1 MLGIFLGILK
11 WLGILLLVL
20 LGLVLTVLLAV
31 LFVPVRYEAEGS
43 FRGELLAKGQISW
56 LWRLFSIQAVYD
68 GDTEVSL
75 RIFGVKP
82 GRKKETA
89 ERTEKTETPDP
100 VVTGSG
106 KRPEEEVPVYE
117 SRPKAE
123 VPASEKH
130 QGTEEGIKEKV
141 PAAGTKNAKNGQKKK
156 RVRQSLFQKIKVTFQ
171 RICGK
176 LKTAEEKWQKLRDF
190 LEKEENKKYYID
202 AILASGWN
210 ATVEAI
216 MKTGFQYLPGTL
228 GYPYSKLAMNYYTA
242 YLQKSFASKKIRV
255 NAVLPGSTD
264 TGMKSEFTEM
274 AHGEEGLLLHCGY
287 ANRLAY
293 SKEMAG
299 PIVFLNSEMA
309 TYASGV
315 LMEVDYGNT
324 VEERA
329 NIKPVQQV
337 ISLEDIYQMMQ
348 KQSK

>member
-31 LFVPVRYEAEGS
+31 LFVPIRYEAEGS
-43 FRGELLAKGQISW
+43 FKGELLAKGQISW

-100 VVTGSG
+100 VVTGSE

-123 VPASEKH
+123 APASEKH

-176 LKTAEEKWQKLRDF
+176 LKTAEEKWQKLREF
-190 LEKEENKKYYID
+190 LEKEENKNTFRLLKRQVIRFFKHILPGKVSGTVRFGFEDPYTTGRILTYISPFYGWYGR
-202 AILASGWN
+202 AIQVIPVFDEQVLDGEFSLKGRIRI
-210 ATVEAI
+210 ATLLFI
-216 MKTGFQYLPGTL
+216 GFQVWRDKNFRTL
-228 GYPYSKLAMNYYTA
+228 LKRWQAA
-242 YLQKSFASKKIRV
+242 
-255 NAVLPGSTD
+255 
-264 TGMKSEFTEM
+264 
-274 AHGEEGLLLHCGY
+274 
-287 ANRLAY
+287 
-293 SKEMAG
+293 
-299 PIVFLNSEMA
+299 
-309 TYASGV
+309 
-315 LMEVDYGNT
+315 
-324 VEERA
+324 
-329 NIKPVQQV
+329 
-337 ISLEDIYQMMQ
+337 
-348 KQSK
+348 

>member
-75 RIFGVKP
+75 RIFVVKP

-176 LKTAEEKWQKLRDF
+176 LKTAEERWQKLMEF
-190 LEKEENKKYYID
+190 LEKEENKNTFRLLKRQ
-202 AILASGWN
+202 
-210 ATVEAI
+210 V
-216 MKTGFQYLPGTL
+216 
-228 GYPYSKLAMNYYTA
+228 
-242 YLQKSFASKKIRV
+242 IRFFKH
-255 NAVLPGSTD
+255 VLPGKVSGTVRFGFED
-264 TGMKSEFTEM
+264 PYTTGRI
-274 AHGEEGLLLHCGY
+274 L
-287 ANRLAY
+287 
-293 SKEMAG
+293 
-299 PIVFLNSEMA
+299 
-309 TYASGV
+309 TYISPF
-315 LMEVDYGNT
+315 YGWYGRT
-324 VEERA
+324 
-329 NIKPVQQV
+329 IQV
-337 ISLEDIYQMMQ
+337 IPVFDEQVLDGELSLKGRIRIATLLFIGFQVWRDKNFRTLLKRWQAAY
-348 KQSK
+348 

>member
-75 RIFGVKP
+75 RIFGVKL

-89 ERTEKTETPDP
+89 ERTEKTEKTETPDP

-123 VPASEKH
+123 APASEKH

-176 LKTAEEKWQKLRDF
+176 LKTAEERWQKLMEF
-190 LEKEENKKYYID
+190 LEKEENKNTFRLLKRQ
-202 AILASGWN
+202 
-210 ATVEAI
+210 V
-216 MKTGFQYLPGTL
+216 
-228 GYPYSKLAMNYYTA
+228 
-242 YLQKSFASKKIRV
+242 IRFFKH
-255 NAVLPGSTD
+255 VLPGKVSGTVRFGFED
-264 TGMKSEFTEM
+264 PYTTGRI
-274 AHGEEGLLLHCGY
+274 L
-287 ANRLAY
+287 
-293 SKEMAG
+293 
-299 PIVFLNSEMA
+299 
-309 TYASGV
+309 TYISPF
-315 LMEVDYGNT
+315 YGWYGRT
-324 VEERA
+324 
-329 NIKPVQQV
+329 IQV
-337 ISLEDIYQMMQ
+337 IPVFDEQVLDGELSLKGRIRIATLLFIGFQVWRDKNFRTLLKRWQAAY
-348 KQSK
+348 

>member
-75 RIFGVKP
+75 RIFGVKL

-176 LKTAEEKWQKLRDF
+176 LKTAEEKWQKLREF
-190 LEKEENKKYYID
+190 LEKEENKNTFRLLKRQ
-202 AILASGWN
+202 
-210 ATVEAI
+210 V
-216 MKTGFQYLPGTL
+216 
-228 GYPYSKLAMNYYTA
+228 
-242 YLQKSFASKKIRV
+242 IRFFKH
-255 NAVLPGSTD
+255 VLPGKVSGTVRFGFED
-264 TGMKSEFTEM
+264 PYTTGRI
-274 AHGEEGLLLHCGY
+274 L
-287 ANRLAY
+287 
-293 SKEMAG
+293 
-299 PIVFLNSEMA
+299 
-309 TYASGV
+309 TYISPF
-315 LMEVDYGNT
+315 YGWYGRT
-324 VEERA
+324 
-329 NIKPVQQV
+329 IQV
-337 ISLEDIYQMMQ
+337 IPVFDEQVLDGELSLKGRIRIATLLFIGFQVWRDKNFRTLLKRWQAAY
-348 KQSK
+348 

>member
-31 LFVPVRYEAEGS
+31 LYVPVRYEAEGS

-176 LKTAEEKWQKLRDF
+176 LKTAEERWQKLMEF
-190 LEKEENKKYYID
+190 LEKEENKNTFRLLKRQ
-202 AILASGWN
+202 
-210 ATVEAI
+210 V
-216 MKTGFQYLPGTL
+216 
-228 GYPYSKLAMNYYTA
+228 
-242 YLQKSFASKKIRV
+242 IRFFKH
-255 NAVLPGSTD
+255 VLPGKVSGTVRFGFED
-264 TGMKSEFTEM
+264 PYTTGRI
-274 AHGEEGLLLHCGY
+274 L
-287 ANRLAY
+287 
-293 SKEMAG
+293 
-299 PIVFLNSEMA
+299 
-309 TYASGV
+309 TYISPF
-315 LMEVDYGNT
+315 YGWYGRT
-324 VEERA
+324 
-329 NIKPVQQV
+329 IQV
-337 ISLEDIYQMMQ
+337 IPVFDEQVLDGELSLKGRIRIATLLFIGFQVWRDKNFRTLLKRWQAAY
-348 KQSK
+348 

>member
-31 LFVPVRYEAEGS
+31 LFVPIRYEAEGS

-100 VVTGSG
+100 VVTGSE
-106 KRPEEEVPVYE
+106 KRPEEEVPLYE

-123 VPASEKH
+123 APASEKH

-176 LKTAEEKWQKLRDF
+176 LKTAEERWQKLMEF
-190 LEKEENKKYYID
+190 LEKEENKNTFRLLKRQ
-202 AILASGWN
+202 
-210 ATVEAI
+210 V
-216 MKTGFQYLPGTL
+216 
-228 GYPYSKLAMNYYTA
+228 
-242 YLQKSFASKKIRV
+242 IRFFKH
-255 NAVLPGSTD
+255 VLPGKVSGTVRFGFED
-264 TGMKSEFTEM
+264 PYTTGRI
-274 AHGEEGLLLHCGY
+274 L
-287 ANRLAY
+287 
-293 SKEMAG
+293 
-299 PIVFLNSEMA
+299 
-309 TYASGV
+309 TYISPF
-315 LMEVDYGNT
+315 YGWYGRT
-324 VEERA
+324 
-329 NIKPVQQV
+329 IQV
-337 ISLEDIYQMMQ
+337 IPVFDEQVLDGELSLKGRIRIATLLFIGFQVWRDKNFRTLLKRWQAAY
-348 KQSK
+348 

>member
-31 LFVPVRYEAEGS
+31 LFVPIRYEAEGS

-100 VVTGSG
+100 VVAGSG
-106 KRPEEEVPVYE
+106 KRPEEEVPLYE

-123 VPASEKH
+123 APASEKH

-176 LKTAEEKWQKLRDF
+176 LKTAEERWQKLMEF
-190 LEKEENKKYYID
+190 LEKEENKNTFRLLKRQ
-202 AILASGWN
+202 
-210 ATVEAI
+210 V
-216 MKTGFQYLPGTL
+216 
-228 GYPYSKLAMNYYTA
+228 
-242 YLQKSFASKKIRV
+242 IRFFKH
-255 NAVLPGSTD
+255 VLPGKVSGTVRFGFED
-264 TGMKSEFTEM
+264 PYTTGRI
-274 AHGEEGLLLHCGY
+274 L
-287 ANRLAY
+287 
-293 SKEMAG
+293 
-299 PIVFLNSEMA
+299 
-309 TYASGV
+309 TYISPF
-315 LMEVDYGNT
+315 YGWYGRT
-324 VEERA
+324 
-329 NIKPVQQV
+329 IQV
-337 ISLEDIYQMMQ
+337 IPVFDEQVLDGELSLKGRIRIATLLFIGFQVWRDKNFRTLLKRWQAAY
-348 KQSK
+348 

>member
-20 LGLVLTVLLAV
+20 PGLVLTVLLVV

-123 VPASEKH
+123 APASEKH

-176 LKTAEEKWQKLRDF
+176 LKTAEERWQKLMEF
-190 LEKEENKKYYID
+190 LEKEENKNTFRLLKRQ
-202 AILASGWN
+202 
-210 ATVEAI
+210 V
-216 MKTGFQYLPGTL
+216 
-228 GYPYSKLAMNYYTA
+228 
-242 YLQKSFASKKIRV
+242 IRFFKH
-255 NAVLPGSTD
+255 VLPGKVSGTVRFGFED
-264 TGMKSEFTEM
+264 PYTTGRI
-274 AHGEEGLLLHCGY
+274 L
-287 ANRLAY
+287 
-293 SKEMAG
+293 
-299 PIVFLNSEMA
+299 
-309 TYASGV
+309 TYISPF
-315 LMEVDYGNT
+315 YGWYGRT
-324 VEERA
+324 
-329 NIKPVQQV
+329 IQV
-337 ISLEDIYQMMQ
+337 IPVFDEQVLDGELSLKGRIRIATLLFIGFQVWRDKNFRTLLKRWQAAY
-348 KQSK
+348 

>member
-31 LFVPVRYEAEGS
+31 LFVPIRYEAEGS

-106 KRPEEEVPVYE
+106 KRPEEEMPVYE

-123 VPASEKH
+123 APASEKH

-176 LKTAEEKWQKLRDF
+176 LKTAEERWQKLMEF
-190 LEKEENKKYYID
+190 LEKEENKNTFRLLKRQVIRFFKHVLPGKVSGTVRFGFEDPYTTGRILTYI
-202 AILASGWN
+202 SPFYGWYGRTIQVIPVFDEQVLDGELSLKGRIRI
-210 ATVEAI
+210 ATLLF
-216 MKTGFQYLPGTL
+216 TGFQVWRDKNFRTL
-228 GYPYSKLAMNYYTA
+228 LKRWQAA
-242 YLQKSFASKKIRV
+242 
-255 NAVLPGSTD
+255 
-264 TGMKSEFTEM
+264 
-274 AHGEEGLLLHCGY
+274 
-287 ANRLAY
+287 
-293 SKEMAG
+293 
-299 PIVFLNSEMA
+299 
-309 TYASGV
+309 
-315 LMEVDYGNT
+315 
-324 VEERA
+324 
-329 NIKPVQQV
+329 
-337 ISLEDIYQMMQ
+337 
-348 KQSK
+348 

>member
-1 MLGIFLGILK
+1 MLGIVLGILK
-11 WLGILLLVL
+11 CLGILLLVL
-20 LGLVLTVLLAV
+20 LGLVLTFLLAV

-176 LKTAEEKWQKLRDF
+176 LKTAEERWQKLMEF
-190 LEKEENKKYYID
+190 LEKEENKNTFRLLKRQ
-202 AILASGWN
+202 
-210 ATVEAI
+210 V
-216 MKTGFQYLPGTL
+216 
-228 GYPYSKLAMNYYTA
+228 
-242 YLQKSFASKKIRV
+242 IRFFKH
-255 NAVLPGSTD
+255 VLPGKVSGTVRFGFED
-264 TGMKSEFTEM
+264 PYTTGRI
-274 AHGEEGLLLHCGY
+274 L
-287 ANRLAY
+287 
-293 SKEMAG
+293 
-299 PIVFLNSEMA
+299 
-309 TYASGV
+309 TYISPF
-315 LMEVDYGNT
+315 YGWYGRT
-324 VEERA
+324 
-329 NIKPVQQV
+329 IQV
-337 ISLEDIYQMMQ
+337 IPVFDEQVLDGELSLKGRIRIATLLFIGFQVWRDKNFRTLLKRWQAAY
-348 KQSK
+348 

>member
-31 LFVPVRYEAEGS
+31 LFLPVRYEAEGS

-123 VPASEKH
+123 APASEKH

-176 LKTAEEKWQKLRDF
+176 LKTAEERWQKLMEF
-190 LEKEENKKYYID
+190 LEKEENKNTFRLLKRQ
-202 AILASGWN
+202 
-210 ATVEAI
+210 V
-216 MKTGFQYLPGTL
+216 
-228 GYPYSKLAMNYYTA
+228 
-242 YLQKSFASKKIRV
+242 IRFFKH
-255 NAVLPGSTD
+255 VLPGKVSGTVRFGFED
-264 TGMKSEFTEM
+264 PYTTGRI
-274 AHGEEGLLLHCGY
+274 L
-287 ANRLAY
+287 
-293 SKEMAG
+293 
-299 PIVFLNSEMA
+299 
-309 TYASGV
+309 TYISPF
-315 LMEVDYGNT
+315 YGWYGRT
-324 VEERA
+324 
-329 NIKPVQQV
+329 IQV
-337 ISLEDIYQMMQ
+337 IPVFDEQVLDGELSLKGRIRIATLLFIGFQVWRDKNFRTLLKRWQAAY
-348 KQSK
+348 

>member
-123 VPASEKH
+123 APASEKH

-176 LKTAEEKWQKLRDF
+176 LKTAEERWQKLMEF
-190 LEKEENKKYYID
+190 LEKEENKNTFRLLKRQ
-202 AILASGWN
+202 
-210 ATVEAI
+210 V
-216 MKTGFQYLPGTL
+216 
-228 GYPYSKLAMNYYTA
+228 
-242 YLQKSFASKKIRV
+242 IRFFKH
-255 NAVLPGSTD
+255 VLPGKVSGTVRFGFED
-264 TGMKSEFTEM
+264 PYTTGRI
-274 AHGEEGLLLHCGY
+274 L
-287 ANRLAY
+287 
-293 SKEMAG
+293 
-299 PIVFLNSEMA
+299 
-309 TYASGV
+309 TYISPF
-315 LMEVDYGNT
+315 YGWYGRT
-324 VEERA
+324 
-329 NIKPVQQV
+329 IQV
-337 ISLEDIYQMMQ
+337 IPVFDEQVLDGELSLKGRIRIATLLFIGFQVWRDKNFRTLLKRWQAAY
-348 KQSK
+348 

>member
-31 LFVPVRYEAEGS
+31 LFLPVRYEAEGS

-117 SRPKAE
+117 SRSKAE

-176 LKTAEEKWQKLRDF
+176 LKTAEERWQKLMEF
-190 LEKEENKKYYID
+190 LEKEENKNTFRLLKRQ
-202 AILASGWN
+202 
-210 ATVEAI
+210 V
-216 MKTGFQYLPGTL
+216 
-228 GYPYSKLAMNYYTA
+228 
-242 YLQKSFASKKIRV
+242 IRFFKH
-255 NAVLPGSTD
+255 VLPGKVSGTVRFGFED
-264 TGMKSEFTEM
+264 PYTTGRI
-274 AHGEEGLLLHCGY
+274 L
-287 ANRLAY
+287 
-293 SKEMAG
+293 
-299 PIVFLNSEMA
+299 
-309 TYASGV
+309 TYISPF
-315 LMEVDYGNT
+315 YGWYGRT
-324 VEERA
+324 
-329 NIKPVQQV
+329 IQV
-337 ISLEDIYQMMQ
+337 IPVFDEQVLDGELSLKGRIRIATLLFIGFQVWRDKNFRTLLKRWQAAY
-348 KQSK
+348 

>member
-176 LKTAEEKWQKLRDF
+176 LKTAEERWQKLMEF
-190 LEKEENKKYYID
+190 LEKEENKNTFRLLKRQ
-202 AILASGWN
+202 
-210 ATVEAI
+210 V
-216 MKTGFQYLPGTL
+216 
-228 GYPYSKLAMNYYTA
+228 
-242 YLQKSFASKKIRV
+242 IRFFKH
-255 NAVLPGSTD
+255 VLPGKVSGTVRFGFED
-264 TGMKSEFTEM
+264 PYTTGRI
-274 AHGEEGLLLHCGY
+274 L
-287 ANRLAY
+287 
-293 SKEMAG
+293 
-299 PIVFLNSEMA
+299 
-309 TYASGV
+309 TYISPF
-315 LMEVDYGNT
+315 YGWYGRT
-324 VEERA
+324 
-329 NIKPVQQV
+329 IQV
-337 ISLEDIYQMMQ
+337 IPVFDEQVLDGELSLKGRIRIATLLFIGFQVWRDKNFRTLLKRWQAAY
-348 KQSK
+348 

>member
-31 LFVPVRYEAEGS
+31 LFLPVRYEAEGS

-176 LKTAEEKWQKLRDF
+176 LKTAEERWQKLMEF
-190 LEKEENKKYYID
+190 LEKEENKNTFRLLKRQ
-202 AILASGWN
+202 
-210 ATVEAI
+210 V
-216 MKTGFQYLPGTL
+216 
-228 GYPYSKLAMNYYTA
+228 
-242 YLQKSFASKKIRV
+242 IRFFKH
-255 NAVLPGSTD
+255 VLPGKVSGTVRFGFED
-264 TGMKSEFTEM
+264 PYTTGRI
-274 AHGEEGLLLHCGY
+274 L
-287 ANRLAY
+287 
-293 SKEMAG
+293 
-299 PIVFLNSEMA
+299 
-309 TYASGV
+309 TYISPF
-315 LMEVDYGNT
+315 YGWYGRT
-324 VEERA
+324 
-329 NIKPVQQV
+329 IQV
-337 ISLEDIYQMMQ
+337 IPVFDEQVLDGELSLKGRIRIATLLFIGFQVWRDKNFRTLLKRWQAAY
-348 KQSK
+348 

>member
-31 LFVPVRYEAEGS
+31 LFLPVRYEAEGS

-176 LKTAEEKWQKLRDF
+176 LKTAEERWQKLMEF
-190 LEKEENKKYYID
+190 LEKEENKNTFRLLKRQVICFF
-202 AILASGWN
+202 
-210 ATVEAI
+210 
-216 MKTGFQYLPGTL
+216 KH
-228 GYPYSKLAMNYYTA
+228 
-242 YLQKSFASKKIRV
+242 
-255 NAVLPGSTD
+255 VLPGKVSGTVRFGFED
-264 TGMKSEFTEM
+264 PYTTGRI
-274 AHGEEGLLLHCGY
+274 L
-287 ANRLAY
+287 
-293 SKEMAG
+293 
-299 PIVFLNSEMA
+299 
-309 TYASGV
+309 TYISPF
-315 LMEVDYGNT
+315 YGWYGRT
-324 VEERA
+324 
-329 NIKPVQQV
+329 IQV
-337 ISLEDIYQMMQ
+337 IPVFDEQVLDGELSLKGRIRIATLLFIGFQVWRDKNFRTLLKRWQAAY
-348 KQSK
+348 

>member
-31 LFVPVRYEAEGS
+31 LFVPIRYEAEGS

-106 KRPEEEVPVYE
+106 KSPEEEVPLYE

-123 VPASEKH
+123 APASEKH

-156 RVRQSLFQKIKVTFQ
+156 
-171 RICGK
+171 
-176 LKTAEEKWQKLRDF
+176 
-190 LEKEENKKYYID
+190 
-202 AILASGWN
+202 
-210 ATVEAI
+210 
-216 MKTGFQYLPGTL
+216 
-228 GYPYSKLAMNYYTA
+228 
-242 YLQKSFASKKIRV
+242 
-255 NAVLPGSTD
+255 
-264 TGMKSEFTEM
+264 
-274 AHGEEGLLLHCGY
+274 
-287 ANRLAY
+287 
-293 SKEMAG
+293 
-299 PIVFLNSEMA
+299 
-309 TYASGV
+309 
-315 LMEVDYGNT
+315 
-324 VEERA
+324 
-329 NIKPVQQV
+329 
-337 ISLEDIYQMMQ
+337 
-348 KQSK
+348 

>member
-171 RICGK
+171 RSCGK
-176 LKTAEEKWQKLRDF
+176 LKTAEERWQKLMEF
-190 LEKEENKKYYID
+190 LEKEENKNTFRLLKRQ
-202 AILASGWN
+202 
-210 ATVEAI
+210 V
-216 MKTGFQYLPGTL
+216 
-228 GYPYSKLAMNYYTA
+228 
-242 YLQKSFASKKIRV
+242 IRFFKH
-255 NAVLPGSTD
+255 VLPGKVSGTVRFGFED
-264 TGMKSEFTEM
+264 PYTTGRI
-274 AHGEEGLLLHCGY
+274 L
-287 ANRLAY
+287 
-293 SKEMAG
+293 
-299 PIVFLNSEMA
+299 
-309 TYASGV
+309 TYISPF
-315 LMEVDYGNT
+315 YGWYGRT
-324 VEERA
+324 
-329 NIKPVQQV
+329 IQV
-337 ISLEDIYQMMQ
+337 IPVFDEQVLDGELSLKGRIRIATLLFIGFQVWRDKNFRTLLKRWQAAY
-348 KQSK
+348 

>member
-190 LEKEENKKYYID
+190 LEKEENKNTFRLLKRQ
-202 AILASGWN
+202 
-210 ATVEAI
+210 V
-216 MKTGFQYLPGTL
+216 
-228 GYPYSKLAMNYYTA
+228 
-242 YLQKSFASKKIRV
+242 IRFFKH
-255 NAVLPGSTD
+255 VLPGKVSGTVRFGFED
-264 TGMKSEFTEM
+264 PYTTGRI
-274 AHGEEGLLLHCGY
+274 L
-287 ANRLAY
+287 
-293 SKEMAG
+293 
-299 PIVFLNSEMA
+299 
-309 TYASGV
+309 TYISPF
-315 LMEVDYGNT
+315 YGWYGRT
-324 VEERA
+324 
-329 NIKPVQQV
+329 IQV
-337 ISLEDIYQMMQ
+337 IPVFDEQVLDGELSLKGRIRIATLLFIGFQVWRDKNFRTLLKRWQAAY
-348 KQSK
+348 

>member
-123 VPASEKH
+123 APASEKH

-176 LKTAEEKWQKLRDF
+176 LKTAEERWQKLMEF
-190 LEKEENKKYYID
+190 LEKEENKNTFRLLKRQ
-202 AILASGWN
+202 
-210 ATVEAI
+210 V
-216 MKTGFQYLPGTL
+216 
-228 GYPYSKLAMNYYTA
+228 
-242 YLQKSFASKKIRV
+242 IRFFKH
-255 NAVLPGSTD
+255 VLPGKVSGTVQFGFED
-264 TGMKSEFTEM
+264 PYTTGRI
-274 AHGEEGLLLHCGY
+274 L
-287 ANRLAY
+287 
-293 SKEMAG
+293 
-299 PIVFLNSEMA
+299 
-309 TYASGV
+309 TYISPF
-315 LMEVDYGNT
+315 YGWYGRT
-324 VEERA
+324 
-329 NIKPVQQV
+329 IQV
-337 ISLEDIYQMMQ
+337 IPVFDEQVLNGELSLKGRIRIATLLFIGFQVWRD
-348 KQSK
+348 KNFRTLLKRWQSAY

>member
-117 SRPKAE
+117 SRSKAE

-176 LKTAEEKWQKLRDF
+176 LKTAEERWQKLMEF
-190 LEKEENKKYYID
+190 LEKEENKNTFRLLKRQ
-202 AILASGWN
+202 
-210 ATVEAI
+210 V
-216 MKTGFQYLPGTL
+216 
-228 GYPYSKLAMNYYTA
+228 
-242 YLQKSFASKKIRV
+242 IRFFKH
-255 NAVLPGSTD
+255 VLPGKVSGTVRFGFED
-264 TGMKSEFTEM
+264 PYTTGRI
-274 AHGEEGLLLHCGY
+274 L
-287 ANRLAY
+287 
-293 SKEMAG
+293 
-299 PIVFLNSEMA
+299 
-309 TYASGV
+309 TYISPF
-315 LMEVDYGNT
+315 YGWYGRT
-324 VEERA
+324 
-329 NIKPVQQV
+329 IQV
-337 ISLEDIYQMMQ
+337 IPVFDEQVLDGELSLKGRIRIATLLFIGFQVWRDKNFRTLLKRWQAAY
-348 KQSK
+348 

>member
-31 LFVPVRYEAEGS
+31 LFVPIRYEAEGS

-106 KRPEEEVPVYE
+106 KRPEEEVPLYE

-123 VPASEKH
+123 APASERH

-176 LKTAEEKWQKLRDF
+176 LKTAEERWQKLMEF
-190 LEKEENKKYYID
+190 LEKEENKNTFRLLKRQ
-202 AILASGWN
+202 
-210 ATVEAI
+210 V
-216 MKTGFQYLPGTL
+216 
-228 GYPYSKLAMNYYTA
+228 
-242 YLQKSFASKKIRV
+242 IRFFKH
-255 NAVLPGSTD
+255 VLPGKVSGTVRFGFED
-264 TGMKSEFTEM
+264 PYTTGRI
-274 AHGEEGLLLHCGY
+274 L
-287 ANRLAY
+287 
-293 SKEMAG
+293 
-299 PIVFLNSEMA
+299 
-309 TYASGV
+309 TYISPF
-315 LMEVDYGNT
+315 YGWYGRT
-324 VEERA
+324 
-329 NIKPVQQV
+329 IQV
-337 ISLEDIYQMMQ
+337 IPVFDEQVLDGELSLKGRIRIATLLFIGFQVWRDKNFRTLLKRWQAA
-348 KQSK
+348 

>member
-176 LKTAEEKWQKLRDF
+176 LKTAEERWQRLMKF
-190 LEKEENKKYYID
+190 LEKEENKNTFRLLKRQ
-202 AILASGWN
+202 
-210 ATVEAI
+210 V
-216 MKTGFQYLPGTL
+216 
-228 GYPYSKLAMNYYTA
+228 
-242 YLQKSFASKKIRV
+242 IRFFKH
-255 NAVLPGSTD
+255 VLPGKVSGTVRFGFED
-264 TGMKSEFTEM
+264 PYTTGRI
-274 AHGEEGLLLHCGY
+274 L
-287 ANRLAY
+287 
-293 SKEMAG
+293 
-299 PIVFLNSEMA
+299 
-309 TYASGV
+309 TYISPF
-315 LMEVDYGNT
+315 YGWYGRT
-324 VEERA
+324 
-329 NIKPVQQV
+329 IQV
-337 ISLEDIYQMMQ
+337 IPVFDEQVLNGELSLKGRIRIATLLFIGFQVWRD
-348 KQSK
+348 KNFRTLLKRWQSAY

>member
-171 RICGK
+171 MICGK
-176 LKTAEEKWQKLRDF
+176 LKTAEERWQKLMEF
-190 LEKEENKKYYID
+190 LEKEENKNTFRLLKRQ
-202 AILASGWN
+202 
-210 ATVEAI
+210 V
-216 MKTGFQYLPGTL
+216 
-228 GYPYSKLAMNYYTA
+228 
-242 YLQKSFASKKIRV
+242 IRFFKH
-255 NAVLPGSTD
+255 VLPGKVSGTVRFGFED
-264 TGMKSEFTEM
+264 PYTTGRI
-274 AHGEEGLLLHCGY
+274 L
-287 ANRLAY
+287 
-293 SKEMAG
+293 
-299 PIVFLNSEMA
+299 
-309 TYASGV
+309 TYISPF
-315 LMEVDYGNT
+315 YGWYGRT
-324 VEERA
+324 
-329 NIKPVQQV
+329 IQV
-337 ISLEDIYQMMQ
+337 IPVFDEQVLDGELSLKGRIRIATLLFIGFQVWRDKNFRTLLKRWQAAY
-348 KQSK
+348 

>member
-31 LFVPVRYEAEGS
+31 LFLPVCYEAEGS

-176 LKTAEEKWQKLRDF
+176 LKTAEERWQKLMEF
-190 LEKEENKKYYID
+190 LEKEENKNTFRLLKRQ
-202 AILASGWN
+202 
-210 ATVEAI
+210 V
-216 MKTGFQYLPGTL
+216 
-228 GYPYSKLAMNYYTA
+228 
-242 YLQKSFASKKIRV
+242 IRFFKH
-255 NAVLPGSTD
+255 VLPGKVSGTVRFGFED
-264 TGMKSEFTEM
+264 PYTTGRI
-274 AHGEEGLLLHCGY
+274 L
-287 ANRLAY
+287 
-293 SKEMAG
+293 
-299 PIVFLNSEMA
+299 
-309 TYASGV
+309 TYISPF
-315 LMEVDYGNT
+315 YGWYGRT
-324 VEERA
+324 
-329 NIKPVQQV
+329 IQV
-337 ISLEDIYQMMQ
+337 IPVFDEQVLDGELSLKGRIRIATLLFIGFQVWRDKNFRTLLKRWQAAY
-348 KQSK
+348 

>member
-31 LFVPVRYEAEGS
+31 LFVPIRYEAEGS

-56 LWRLFSIQAVYD
+56 LWRVFSIQAVYD

-75 RIFGVKP
+75 RIFGVKL

-89 ERTEKTETPDP
+89 ERTEKTETPEP

-106 KRPEEEVPVYE
+106 KRPEEEVPLYE

-123 VPASEKH
+123 APASEKH

-176 LKTAEEKWQKLRDF
+176 LKTAEERWQKLMEF
-190 LEKEENKKYYID
+190 LEKEENKNTFRLLKRQ
-202 AILASGWN
+202 
-210 ATVEAI
+210 V
-216 MKTGFQYLPGTL
+216 
-228 GYPYSKLAMNYYTA
+228 
-242 YLQKSFASKKIRV
+242 IRFFKH
-255 NAVLPGSTD
+255 VLPGKVSGTVRFGFED
-264 TGMKSEFTEM
+264 PYTTGRI
-274 AHGEEGLLLHCGY
+274 L
-287 ANRLAY
+287 
-293 SKEMAG
+293 
-299 PIVFLNSEMA
+299 
-309 TYASGV
+309 TYISPF
-315 LMEVDYGNT
+315 YGWYGRT
-324 VEERA
+324 
-329 NIKPVQQV
+329 IQV
-337 ISLEDIYQMMQ
+337 IPVFDEQVLDGELSLKGRIRIATLLFIGFQVWRDKNFRTLLKRWQAAY
-348 KQSK
+348 

>member
-31 LFVPVRYEAEGS
+31 LFVPIRYEAEGS

-68 GDTEVSL
+68 GDTDVSL

-106 KRPEEEVPVYE
+106 KRPEEEVPLYE

-123 VPASEKH
+123 APASEKH

-176 LKTAEEKWQKLRDF
+176 LKTAEERWQKLMEF
-190 LEKEENKKYYID
+190 LEKEENKNTFRLLKRQ
-202 AILASGWN
+202 
-210 ATVEAI
+210 V
-216 MKTGFQYLPGTL
+216 
-228 GYPYSKLAMNYYTA
+228 
-242 YLQKSFASKKIRV
+242 IRFFKH
-255 NAVLPGSTD
+255 VLPGKVSGTVRFGFED
-264 TGMKSEFTEM
+264 PYTTGRI
-274 AHGEEGLLLHCGY
+274 L
-287 ANRLAY
+287 
-293 SKEMAG
+293 
-299 PIVFLNSEMA
+299 
-309 TYASGV
+309 TYISPF
-315 LMEVDYGNT
+315 YGWYGRT
-324 VEERA
+324 
-329 NIKPVQQV
+329 IQV
-337 ISLEDIYQMMQ
+337 IPVFDEQVLDGELSLKGRIRIATLLFIGFQVWRDKNFRTLLKRWQAA
-348 KQSK
+348 

>member
-176 LKTAEEKWQKLRDF
+176 LKTAEERWQKLMEF
-190 LEKEENKKYYID
+190 LEKEENKNTFRLLKRQ
-202 AILASGWN
+202 
-210 ATVEAI
+210 V
-216 MKTGFQYLPGTL
+216 
-228 GYPYSKLAMNYYTA
+228 
-242 YLQKSFASKKIRV
+242 IRFFKH
-255 NAVLPGSTD
+255 VLPGKVSGTVRFGFED
-264 TGMKSEFTEM
+264 PYTTGRI
-274 AHGEEGLLLHCGY
+274 L
-287 ANRLAY
+287 
-293 SKEMAG
+293 
-299 PIVFLNSEMA
+299 
-309 TYASGV
+309 TYISPF
-315 LMEVDYGNT
+315 YGWYGRT
-324 VEERA
+324 
-329 NIKPVQQV
+329 IQV
-337 ISLEDIYQMMQ
+337 IPVFDEQVLEGEISLKGRIRIATLLFIGFQVWRDKNFRTLLKRWQAAY
-348 KQSK
+348 

>member
-31 LFVPVRYEAEGS
+31 LFVPIRYEAEGS

-75 RIFGVKP
+75 RIFGVKL

-123 VPASEKH
+123 APASEKH

-176 LKTAEEKWQKLRDF
+176 LKTAEERWQKLMEF
-190 LEKEENKKYYID
+190 LEKEENKNTFRLLKRQ
-202 AILASGWN
+202 
-210 ATVEAI
+210 V
-216 MKTGFQYLPGTL
+216 
-228 GYPYSKLAMNYYTA
+228 
-242 YLQKSFASKKIRV
+242 IRFFKH
-255 NAVLPGSTD
+255 VLPGKVSGTVRFGFED
-264 TGMKSEFTEM
+264 PYTTGRI
-274 AHGEEGLLLHCGY
+274 L
-287 ANRLAY
+287 
-293 SKEMAG
+293 
-299 PIVFLNSEMA
+299 
-309 TYASGV
+309 TYISPF
-315 LMEVDYGNT
+315 YGWYGRT
-324 VEERA
+324 
-329 NIKPVQQV
+329 IQV
-337 ISLEDIYQMMQ
+337 IPVFDEQVLDGELSLKGRIRIATLLFIGFQVWRDKNFRTLLKRWQAAY
-348 KQSK
+348 

>member
-31 LFVPVRYEAEGS
+31 LFVPIRYEAEGS

-100 VVTGSG
+100 VVTGSE
-106 KRPEEEVPVYE
+106 KRPEEEVPLYE
-117 SRPKAE
+117 NRPKAE
-123 VPASEKH
+123 APASEKH

-176 LKTAEEKWQKLRDF
+176 LKTAEERWQKLMEF
-190 LEKEENKKYYID
+190 LEKEENKNTFRLLKRQ
-202 AILASGWN
+202 
-210 ATVEAI
+210 V
-216 MKTGFQYLPGTL
+216 
-228 GYPYSKLAMNYYTA
+228 
-242 YLQKSFASKKIRV
+242 IRFFKH
-255 NAVLPGSTD
+255 VLPGKVSGTVRFGFED
-264 TGMKSEFTEM
+264 PYTTGRI
-274 AHGEEGLLLHCGY
+274 L
-287 ANRLAY
+287 
-293 SKEMAG
+293 
-299 PIVFLNSEMA
+299 
-309 TYASGV
+309 TYISPF
-315 LMEVDYGNT
+315 YGWYGRT
-324 VEERA
+324 
-329 NIKPVQQV
+329 IQV
-337 ISLEDIYQMMQ
+337 IPVFDEQVLDGELSLKGRIRIATLLFIGFQVWRDKNFRTLLKRWQAA
-348 KQSK
+348 

>member
-31 LFVPVRYEAEGS
+31 LFVPIRYEAEGS
-43 FRGELLAKGQISW
+43 FRGELLAKGQLSW

-106 KRPEEEVPVYE
+106 KRPEEEVPLYE

-123 VPASEKH
+123 APASEKH

-141 PAAGTKNAKNGQKKK
+141 PAAETKNAKNGQKKK

-176 LKTAEEKWQKLRDF
+176 LKTAEERWQKLMEF
-190 LEKEENKKYYID
+190 LEKEENKNTFRLLKRQ
-202 AILASGWN
+202 
-210 ATVEAI
+210 V
-216 MKTGFQYLPGTL
+216 
-228 GYPYSKLAMNYYTA
+228 
-242 YLQKSFASKKIRV
+242 IRFFKH
-255 NAVLPGSTD
+255 VLPGKVSGTVRFGFED
-264 TGMKSEFTEM
+264 PYTTGRI
-274 AHGEEGLLLHCGY
+274 L
-287 ANRLAY
+287 
-293 SKEMAG
+293 
-299 PIVFLNSEMA
+299 
-309 TYASGV
+309 TYISPF
-315 LMEVDYGNT
+315 YGWYGRT
-324 VEERA
+324 
-329 NIKPVQQV
+329 IQV
-337 ISLEDIYQMMQ
+337 IPVFDEQVLDGELSLKGRIRIATLLFIGFQVWRDKNFRTLLKRWQAAY
-348 KQSK
+348 